1 MMRKSKPKKDHGGLA
16 GVLAVWKEPGP
27 TSHDIVDMVRRAGHL
42 RQVGHTGTLDPAA
55 AGLLVLCLG
64 PYTKLAP
71 YLMDT
76 DKEYRGY
83 FCLGLETDTDDTEG
97 VVLHVG
103 ASKLLSAEE
112 VAQAAAQFIGEIDQ
126 VPPRF
131 SAVKREGK
139 KLYELA
145 RVGKEV
151 EVEPRRV
158 KVYEFEVGPPEPCE
172 LPREFVERINDATL
186 RQKIEKVRS
195 FIVRVPFRTVVSS
208 GTYVRSLARDL
219 GRTLGCGGFLL
230 SLERTATGVFTA
242 DKALPMSA
250 LETITPE
257 ALEDRLFHGVDV
269 LDRRKYPVFHLLP
282 AYASRLQQGQ
292 PLLNTMFEEMEE
304 AGEVPSGTICAVAD
318 DVGGILAMA
327 QAQKLEGL
335 QRKNPYAGAKIAGF
349 RPVRIFPG
357 GLR

>member
-1 MMRKSKPKKDHGGLA
+1 MMRRPKSRKEQVLA
-16 GVLAVWKEPGP
+16 GVLPVWKEPGP
-27 TSHDIVDMVRRAGHL
+27 TSHDVVDMVRRAGRI

-83 FCLGLETDTDDTEG
+83 FCLGLETDTDDVEG
-97 VVLHVG
+97 VVLQVG
-103 ASKLLSAEE
+103 ASKPLSASEI
-112 VAQAAAQFIGEIDQ
+112 AQAAAQFVGEIDQ

-145 RVGKEV
+145 RAGKEF

-158 KVYEFEVGPPEPCE
+158 KIYDFEVGDPQACE
-172 LPREFVERINDATL
+172 LPSGFVERITDPAL
-186 RQKIEKVRS
+186 RQQIEKVHS
-195 FIVRVPFRTVVSS
+195 LIVRVPFRTVVSS

-219 GRTLGCGGFLL
+219 GRVLGCGGFLL
-230 SLERTATGVFTA
+230 SLERTATGVFTGEQ
-242 DKALPMSA
+242 ALPMGE

-257 ALEDRLFHGVDV
+257 ALEDHLVHGVDV
-269 LDRRKYPVFHLLP
+269 IDRRKYPVFHLLP

-292 PLLNTMFEEMEE
+292 PLLNTMFEEIDE

-349 RPVRIFPG
+349 RPLRIFPG

>member
-1 MMRKSKPKKDHGGLA
+1 MMRKSKSKKEQGLA
-16 GVLAVWKEPGP
+16 GVLPVWKEPGP
-27 TSHDIVDMVRRAGHL
+27 TSHDVVDMVRRAGRL

-83 FCLGLETDTDDTEG
+83 FCLGLETDTDDIEG
-97 VVLHVG
+97 LVLHVG
-103 ASKLLSAEE
+103 ASKLLCAEE
-112 VAQAAAQFIGEIDQ
+112 IAQAAAQFIGEIDQ

-145 RVGKEV
+145 RAGKEV
-151 EVEPRRV
+151 EAEPRRV
-158 KVYEFEVGPPEPCE
+158 KVYEFELGAPEPCE
-172 LPREFVERINDATL
+172 LPHELVERIADATL
-186 RQKIEKVRS
+186 RQQIEKVRS
-195 FIVRVPFRTVVSS
+195 FVVRVPFRTLVSS

-219 GRTLGCGGFLL
+219 GRALGCGGFLL

-242 DKALPMSA
+242 EKAFPMSE
-250 LETITPE
+250 LEAITPE
-257 ALEDRLFHGVDV
+257 ALEDRLVHGVDV

-304 AGEVPSGTICAVAD
+304 AGDVPSGTICAVTD
-318 DVGGILAMA
+318 DVGGILAMV

-335 QRKNPYAGAKIAGF
+335 QRRNPYAGAKIAGF